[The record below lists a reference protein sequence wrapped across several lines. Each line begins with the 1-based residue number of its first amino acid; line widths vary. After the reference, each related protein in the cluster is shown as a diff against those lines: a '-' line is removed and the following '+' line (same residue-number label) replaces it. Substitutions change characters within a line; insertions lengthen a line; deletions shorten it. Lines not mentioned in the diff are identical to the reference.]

1 MPAGGERS
9 EQLSDRCSL
18 SAHDRFN
25 IGNHFSEE
33 VVHGAV
39 TMNQCEKPVNRMVY
53 RLCVGAGFSRGGRR
67 SHRVIYRL
75 AEQKTG
81 SLVPR
86 EERDP
91 IPPLP
96 PMPCS

>member
-25 IGNHFSEE
+25 IGNHFSEK

-39 TMNQCEKPVNRMVY
+39 TMNQCEKPVNWMAF
-53 RLCVGAGFSRGGRR
+53 RLR
-67 SHRVIYRL
+67 SCVIYRL
-75 AEQKTG
+75 AEQKIG

-96 PMPCS
+96 PRPCSPLRYKNGNRGT